1 MEKKKLALTILR
13 WVLIAAGL
21 MCGLIGLFGRIH
33 EKNVYKRE
41 LAEAKAQA
49 VEYVRDKYGF
59 EPELVDMTEDDRF
72 AWDNKSPSVESVIMM
87 KANGREFYVKS
98 EAFEN
103 DVRRADS
110 YQWNEIEA
118 AIASEIEKLVPGG
131 EVIEICAYN
140 KLSNNGL
147 FYLKNV
153 FSEYYDGSNIE
164 ELLKNTGGNVEMVF
178 ANVNDI
184 DIPKSGLC
192 EKLRGWGLKYKLT
205 VFGSDERAEEF
216 AEKLR
221 LLNENPSYYSYSN
234 RGKFAPLYRTY
245 APYIAE
251 SFFYYDEK
259 KGGAKT
265 IGYELQSF
273 DDFKYGYFPTHI
285 DDYRGSKSVG
295 ISYGESGEIAK
306 WFGHYDEGYAVE
318 KPLSKEYILDNG
330 YGEAVIYYPL
340 EKFEGMDIN
349 KIGLAWFVKD
359 SIITNN
365 RDIASAE
372 VCGDYAV
379 FSVRSS
385 DNNMRFMLVDMDGR
399 EDYVPE
405 YNTKS
410 Q

>member
-1 MEKKKLALTILR
+1 MKKKKSALTILM
-13 WVLIAAGL
+13 WVLVLGGL
-21 MCGLIGLFGRIH
+21 AVGLIPLFSRLH
-33 EKNVYKRE
+33 EKEVYKKE
-41 LAEAKAQA
+41 LAEASSQA

-59 EPELVDMTEDDRF
+59 EPELVDMAEDETFVRNN
-72 AWDNKSPSVESVIMM
+72 ASPSVESVIPM
-87 KANGREFYVKS
+87 KANGREFYVHLYAWS
-98 EAFEN
+98 DGNE
-103 DVRRADS
+103 RSDS

-118 AIASEIEKLVPGG
+118 AIASEIEKIVPGG
-131 EVIEICAYN
+131 NAIEIYAYN
-140 KLSNNGL
+140 KLSNNT
-147 FYLKNV
+147 FQLKNC
-153 FSEYYDGSNIE
+153 FAEYYDGSNLE
-164 ELLKNTGGNVEMVF
+164 ELMKNSGGNVEMTF
-178 ANVNDI
+178 PNDNT
-184 DIPKSGLC
+184 DIPASGLC

-205 VFGSDERAEEF
+205 VFDSDERAEEF

-221 LLNENPSYYSYSN
+221 LLNENRSYYSYSN
-234 RGKFAPLYRTY
+234 FGNFAPLYRTY

-251 SFFYYDEK
+251 SFFYYNEE

-285 DDYRGSKSVG
+285 DDYRGSMSVG

-318 KPLSKEYILDNG
+318 KPMSKEYILDNG

-340 EKFEGMDIN
+340 EKFEGMDID

-405 YNTKS
+405 YKRGKS
-410 Q
+410 

>member
-1 MEKKKLALTILR
+1 MEKKKSALNILM
-13 WVLIAAGL
+13 WVLVLGGL
-21 MCGLIGLFGRIH
+21 AVGLIPLFSRLH
-33 EKNVYKRE
+33 EKEVYKKE
-41 LAEAKAQA
+41 LAEASSQA

-59 EPELVDMTEDDRF
+59 EPELVDMAEDETFVRNN
-72 AWDNKSPSVESVIMM
+72 AYPSVESVIPM
-87 KANGREFYVKS
+87 KANGREFYVHS
-98 EAFEN
+98 YAWSDGNE
-103 DVRRADS
+103 RSDS

-118 AIASEIEKLVPGG
+118 AIASEIEKIVPGG
-131 EVIEICAYN
+131 NAIEIYAYN
-140 KLSNNGL
+140 KLSNNT
-147 FYLKNV
+147 FQLKNC
-153 FSEYYDGSNIE
+153 FAEYYDGSNLE
-164 ELLKNTGGNVEMVF
+164 ELMKNSGGNVEMTF
-178 ANVNDI
+178 PNDNT
-184 DIPKSGLC
+184 DIPASGLC

-205 VFGSDERAEEF
+205 VFDSDERAEEF

-221 LLNENPSYYSYSN
+221 LLNENRSYYSYSN
-234 RGKFAPLYRTY
+234 FGNFAPLYRTY

-251 SFFYYDEK
+251 SFFYYNEE

-379 FSVRSS
+379 FSVTSS

-405 YNTKS
+405 YKRGKS
-410 Q
+410 